1 MKTLSEAGQEHLS
14 TSLTVNGNVS
24 TSKDPV
30 STSKDHVSTSKE
42 HVTTSKDPVS
52 TSKDHVTSSPVSN
65 DQDQGSELNSTSQV
79 STESEVNATQSCPAL
94 LDETSHDIDPDVLQS
109 TSAPELPQRELVEPV
124 KPVLLQEEPA
134 KPEPSQVI
142 KQESLQEELVEPESS
157 LVEQE
162 EEVKTEEKLVVEPVK
177 PELPL
182 LSSQHQEVDL
192 TSELTEKDQ
201 PVKPEIPDQG
211 EEEEQ
216 VKRAEESDS
225 IKEVMENCGD
235 KRNDVIS
242 SDNDVIEREEPAV
255 SNDSN
260 KTPELL
266 DTMAT
271 ESEGRQTAS
280 TNDQLP
286 TERDFPSATQTIA
299 ERDSSKVMTNDGSGG
314 VGRRDGDGK
323 TADSAEKTKSDNS
336 DICEKSLHEGEEGEK
351 DIDKGQPRI
360 KEKEGEQKSSDAD
373 TQRKN
378 PSCEEMEPH
387 PSSAEPHPST
397 TEPHPPHVKD
407 VSPSLSPE
415 IRVNEATPPKR
426 PPATGEGSLDIT
438 QAGLIIG
445 DNLPHLMS
453 MDDSLEDERK
463 EAESL
468 VDPPWSPGAEALA
481 NDVQDLLSA
490 VRAPL
495 DVEQMV
501 KVPSI
506 SRHSRYYRVSVKSS
520 TPKASRR
527 GQEEQKEDATVSLL
541 MSA

>member
-1 MKTLSEAGQEHLS
+1 MKTLSEADQGHLS
-14 TSLTVNGNVS
+14 TSLTVNGKVS
-24 TSKDPV
+24 TSNDPE
-30 STSKDHVSTSKE
+30 T
-42 HVTTSKDPVS
+42 

-79 STESEVNATQSCPAL
+79 SIESEVNATQSCPAL
-94 LDETSHDIDPDVLQS
+94 LDESSHDIDPDVLQP
-109 TSAPELPQRELVEPV
+109 TSAPELPQREHVVPV

-134 KPEPSQVI
+134 KPEPSQVNQAEPV
-142 KQESLQEELVEPESS
+142 KQESLQEELVEPESP
-157 LVEQE
+157 LVEQK

-182 LSSQHQEVDL
+182 MSLQHQEVDL
-192 TSELTEKDQ
+192 TSELTGKDQ

-225 IKEVMENCGD
+225 VKDVMENCGD

-242 SDNDVIEREEPAV
+242 SDNDVIEREVPAV

-280 TNDQLP
+280 TNDLLP
-286 TERDFPSATQTIA
+286 TERDFPSATQTIT
-299 ERDSSKVMTNDGSGG
+299 EQDSSEVMTSDGSGG

-323 TADSAEKTKSDNS
+323 TADSAEKTESDNS

-351 DIDKGQPRI
+351 DIDKGQPRM
-360 KEKEGEQKSSDAD
+360 KVMEGERESSDTD
-373 TQRKN
+373 TQRNN

-387 PSSAEPHPST
+387 PSSAEPHP
-397 TEPHPPHVKD
+397 PHVKD
-407 VSPSLSPE
+407 VSPSLSLE
-415 IRVNEATPPKR
+415 IRVNEATPPKM
-426 PPATGEGSLDIT
+426 PPVTEEGSLDIT

-481 NDVQDLLSA
+481 NDVQDLLSV

-527 GQEEQKEDATVSLL
+527 GQEKQKDDATVSLL